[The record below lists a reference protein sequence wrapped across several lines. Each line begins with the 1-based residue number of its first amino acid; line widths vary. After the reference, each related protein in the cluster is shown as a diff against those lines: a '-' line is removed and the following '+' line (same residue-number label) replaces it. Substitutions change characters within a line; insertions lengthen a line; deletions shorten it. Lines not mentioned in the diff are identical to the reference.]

1 MTPAI
6 PLCSFGVAACAFC
19 KEFMLW
25 NQESIW
31 EILVQNE
38 YLLSWCVMFCKF
50 YLKSQCE
57 AYWISTVEN
66 KMSKYAT
73 GLCAWESVCMLDCAW
88 ESMCVRGRQRAEGKA
103 NSITWMADSAAR
115 THSLSLSHL
124 HVQTNSLTC
133 PHTLFQTNTF
143 LNIWLLFRAEN
154 ILNTTSDYAHR
165 ITEYR
170 HQHLKNKFTI
180 HTPTQYIVHQT

>member
-1 MTPAI
+1 
-6 PLCSFGVAACAFC
+6 
-19 KEFMLW
+19 MLW
-25 NQESIW
+25 NQESIC
-31 EILVQNE
+31 EILFQHE
-38 YLLSWCVMFCKF
+38 HLLSWCGMFCKF
-50 YLKSQCE
+50 YLSPSVKHTELAQKKIKCLNMLQASVHE
-57 AYWISTVEN
+57 R
-66 KMSKYAT
+66 K
-73 GLCAWESVCMLDCAW
+73 SVCVHVRVCAW

-143 LNIWLLFRAEN
+143 LNIWLLFQAEN

-165 ITEYR
+165 INE
-170 HQHLKNKFTI
+170 
-180 HTPTQYIVHQT
+180 